1 MTTKPEKAERLQ
13 ESDVH
18 DVCRQLISTGQ
29 KPTVV
34 KLFNQLQ
41 RGSMTTIQKF
51 LNTFNDD
58 LTDNSGAVD
67 LPKFDA
73 LADETVKLSFDALM
87 AKVYKIAYDKARED
101 FTGERDRLTAEITAL
116 NAELVECRDFC
127 DSQSGLIEDLEKTN
141 EQLNG
146 DILALKSAI
155 DDLNGRIL
163 ALSVENGKLLGMIE
177 VYNALGGTSAT
188 DEKPKPSSK
197 PRSSKAKNLSENED
211 KK

>member
-18 DVCRQLISTGQ
+18 EVCRQLISTGQ

-116 NAELVECRDFC
+116 NAELVECREFC
-127 DSQSGLIEDLEKTN
+127 DSQSGLIENLERNT
-141 EQLNG
+141 
-146 DILALKSAI
+146 IALKLTL
-155 DDLNGRIL
+155 DEMDGRIL

-197 PRSSKAKNLSENED
+197 PRNSKTKNLSETED

>member
-1 MTTKPEKAERLQ
+1 MTAKPEKAERLQ

-18 DVCRQLISTGQ
+18 EVCRQLISTGQ

-58 LTDNSGAVD
+58 LTDNSGAVE

-101 FTGERDRLTAEITAL
+101 FTGEKDRLTAEITAL
-116 NAELVECRDFC
+116 NAELVECREFS
-127 DSQSGLIEDLEKTN
+127 DSQSGLIETLEKTT
-141 EQLNG
+141 EQLNA
-146 DILALKSAI
+146 DTTKLKIAA
-155 DDLNGRIL
+155 DELNNRIL
-163 ALSVENGKLLGMIE
+163 MLSVENGKLSGMIE
-177 VYNALGGTSAT
+177 VYNALGGSSAI
-188 DEKPKPSSK
+188 DEKPSNK
-197 PRSSKAKNLSENED
+197 PRAKAKNLSENED

>member
-18 DVCRQLISTGQ
+18 EVCRQLISTGQ

-58 LTDNSGAVD
+58 LADDSGAVE

-87 AKVYKIAYDKARED
+87 AKVYKIAYDKALED
-101 FTGERDRLTAEITAL
+101 FTGEKDRLTAEITAL
-116 NAELVECRDFC
+116 NAELVECREFS
-127 DSQSGLIEDLEKTN
+127 DSQSGLIETLEKTT
-141 EQLNG
+141 EQLNA
-146 DILALKSAI
+146 DIIKLKAAA
-155 DDLNGRIL
+155 DELNNRIL
-163 ALSVENGKLLGMIE
+163 TLSVENGKLLGMIE
-177 VYNALGGTSAT
+177 VYNALGGTLAI
-188 DEKPKPSSK
+188 DEKPSNKPK
-197 PRSSKAKNLSENED
+197 PRGKAKNLSENED

>member
-18 DVCRQLISTGQ
+18 EVCRQLISTGQ

-58 LTDNSGAVD
+58 LADDSGAVE

-73 LADETVKLSFDALM
+73 LADEAVKLSFDVLM

-101 FTGERDRLTAEITAL
+101 FTGEKDRLTAEITAL
-116 NAELVECRDFC
+116 NAELVECREFS
-127 DSQSGLIEDLEKTN
+127 DSQSGLIESLEKTT
-141 EQLNG
+141 EQLNA
-146 DILALKSAI
+146 DTTKLKTAA
-155 DDLNGRIL
+155 DELNNRIL
-163 ALSVENGKLLGMIE
+163 MLSVENGKLSGMIE
-177 VYNALGGTSAT
+177 VYNALGGTSAM
-188 DEKPKPSSK
+188 DEKPSSK